1 MPKLMRLYPVTNNNG
16 RWSPDE
22 GEQRCGRCAKTTCVG
37 LSSGVNKR
45 QGRCRAILIQPKAG
59 VAACLAMIPF
69 ARKKQPVQPQSQAM
83 GAAREILGR
92 WESCWALPS
101 AGSFNRPQSGK

>member
-1 MPKLMRLYPVTNNNG
+1 MRRMREDHLHRNYSDVNERPI
-16 RWSPDE
+16 
-22 GEQRCGRCAKTTCVG
+22 RCGAK
-37 LSSGVNKR
+37 
-45 QGRCRAILIQPKAG
+45 LIQPKAG

>member
-22 GEQRCGRCAKTTCVG
+22 GEQRCGRCAKITCVG
-37 LSSGVNKR
+37 LSFGVNKR
-45 QGRCRAILIQPKAG
+45 QERCIAIIIQPKAG
-59 VAACLAMIPF
+59 VAACFAMIPS

-92 WESCWALPS
+92 
-101 AGSFNRPQSGK
+101 

>member
-83 GAAREILGR
+83 GV
-92 WESCWALPS
+92 ALAVGVKLP
-101 AGSFNRPQSGK
+101 